1 MTLIRCTSC
10 VYPTTKP
17 DLHFIGGECAA
28 CVNARHKP
36 KIDWAQRYRQ
46 LIEIISRTQPNKDG
60 FDCIVP
66 SSGGKDSTAQVLML
80 KDMGA
85 NPLVV
90 TASTCHLTPMG
101 RANIDNLA
109 RYAKTIEYDPDWP
122 TRAKLNRLGL
132 ELVGD
137 ISWPEHAAIFSVPF
151 RAAVEHDIP
160 LVFYGE
166 CPQREYGGPL
176 DSYDALTMTRRWV
189 SEYGG
194 MLGLRVDD
202 FVGIEGITAA
212 DMDYYRLPDDAD
224 MNKIEAYFL
233 GQFVPWSSRGNAA
246 RATGAGLIFQLP
258 SISNW
263 WEWENLDNAQTG
275 LHDHGMYRKYGYG
288 RLSGQISVDVR
299 QGLLSRDEAL
309 KIVREREGH
318 FPEVYAGVHVE
329 AVLERLGITRAW
341 LMEQLDHHTAWDLFH
356 RVERGRPILREWETI
371 AAE

>member
-263 WEWENLDNAQTG
+263 WEWTT
-275 LHDHGMYRKYGYG
+275 RKQVSMTTACTANTAMAACRDRSVSMSG
-288 RLSGQISVDVR
+288 RG
-299 QGLLSRDEAL
+299 
-309 KIVREREGH
+309 
-318 FPEVYAGVHVE
+318 F
-329 AVLERLGITRAW
+329 
-341 LMEQLDHHTAWDLFH
+341 
-356 RVERGRPILREWETI
+356 
-371 AAE
+371 